1 MKKIYIGST
10 LLALMLSGQSCS
22 ENYDIYPEEYAKV
35 VMIKDA
41 GENPLSVYSTDDK
54 VAHKF
59 VVMKGGHAEEAAT
72 ATLRAMT
79 SEEFTTYQAESGK
92 PYAMLPADCYSF
104 SADGQTTSAEIKFAP
119 NETYKEVEVFIN
131 ADALGT
137 FMETFDGSLYS
148 PVVPVIL
155 ESSDASV
162 NSYGTES
169 FILPTYAI
177 PSIGFEQN
185 VIDYGELIGDGTI
198 TVDVPIVMPIQNQW
212 DFDCE
217 VVVDPSLAG
226 NYVLASSDAYKM
238 DVTGFVAGSNAKVTL
253 TIDKSKL
260 NFGIQAIPL
269 KIRSCGFDGIEIN
282 NDLSSAIVVLNKTV
296 ARSELAELSLS
307 SNQISGYGWATYQ
320 QADASEAFY
329 IGYGTDFN
337 TGYPYVIYDG
347 GGKDALFD
355 NNLNTFWH
363 GDYSYGAND
372 PTFGQ
377 YIDFELPSVANH
389 FAYDLWT
396 RSSNANGAPKVTD
409 IYGSADGRNWTKLRT
424 INSELTSGGE
434 KFSSSVCS
442 SPTSFKFIRFAV
454 VQSNAGD
461 VRSGSYWN
469 CAEMKIYAK

>member
-54 VAHKF
+54 VGHKF
-59 VVMKGGHAEEAAT
+59 VVMKGGHTEEAAT

-169 FILPTYAI
+169 FILPTYSEPTLSFASQI
-177 PSIGFEQN
+177 ISGSRS
-185 VIDYGELIGDGTI
+185 GEI
-198 TVDVPIVMPIQNQW
+198 TATVTLPIQNSW
-212 DFDCE
+212 DISFE
-217 VVVDPSLAG
+217 VEVDPTVVSQCNMLNGTQYEAVDASALTG
-226 NYVLASSDAYKM
+226 NTSFTMPNGSSSVD
-238 DVTGFVAGSNAKVTL
+238 
-253 TIDKSKL
+253 IKL
-260 NFGIQAIPL
+260 NVDFSKFTALNSVLPLRITAI
-269 KIRSCGFDGIEIN
+269 SVDGIESN
-282 NDLSSAIVVLNKTV
+282 VTTGWIVVTMPRIPITAAMLSTNAQEPSEGPIANLLDGNVETFFHSLWSSTINEKHYIQVTLPETYSKVWIRYCNRHNNANNSLLYFYLYTGTSNDNLEFFKMYGWDTDGLKYGKAEWSTV
-296 ARSELAELSLS
+296 SAELSTPQSVFRIEEYRTL
-307 SNQISGYGWATYQ
+307 
-320 QADASEAFY
+320 AD
-329 IGYGTDFN
+329 
-337 TGYPYVIYDG
+337 
-347 GGKDALFD
+347 
-355 NNLNTFWH
+355 
-363 GDYSYGAND
+363 
-372 PTFGQ
+372 Q
-377 YIDFELPSVANH
+377 
-389 FAYDLWT
+389 
-396 RSSNANGAPKVTD
+396 ANG
-409 IYGSADGRNWTKLRT
+409 IHFFSM
-424 INSELTSGGE
+424 SEL
-434 KFSSSVCS
+434 
-442 SPTSFKFIRFAV
+442 
-454 VQSNAGD
+454 
-461 VRSGSYWN
+461 
-469 CAEMKIYAK
+469 EMYGY

>member
-54 VAHKF
+54 VGHKF
-59 VVMKGGHAEEAAT
+59 VVMKGGHTEEAAT

-169 FILPTYAI
+169 FILPTYSEPTLSFASQI
-177 PSIGFEQN
+177 IAGSRS
-185 VIDYGELIGDGTI
+185 GEI
-198 TVDVPIVMPIQNQW
+198 TATVTLPIQNSW
-212 DFDCE
+212 DISFE
-217 VVVDPSLAG
+217 VEVDPTVVSQCNMLNGTQYEAVDASALTG
-226 NYVLASSDAYKM
+226 NTSFTMPNGSSSVD
-238 DVTGFVAGSNAKVTL
+238 
-253 TIDKSKL
+253 IKL
-260 NFGIQAIPL
+260 NVDFSKFTALNSVLPLRITAI
-269 KIRSCGFDGIEIN
+269 SVDGIESNVTTGWVVVTMPRIPITAAMLSTNAQEPSEGPIANLLDGNVETFFHSLWSSTIN
-282 NDLSSAIVVLNKTV
+282 EKHYIQVTLPETYSKVWIRYCNRHNNANNSLLYFYLYTGTSNDNLEFYKMYGWDTDGLKYGKAEWSTV
-296 ARSELAELSLS
+296 SAELSTPQSVFRIEEYWTL
-307 SNQISGYGWATYQ
+307 
-320 QADASEAFY
+320 AD
-329 IGYGTDFN
+329 
-337 TGYPYVIYDG
+337 
-347 GGKDALFD
+347 
-355 NNLNTFWH
+355 
-363 GDYSYGAND
+363 
-372 PTFGQ
+372 Q
-377 YIDFELPSVANH
+377 
-389 FAYDLWT
+389 
-396 RSSNANGAPKVTD
+396 ANG
-409 IYGSADGRNWTKLRT
+409 IHFFSM
-424 INSELTSGGE
+424 SEL
-434 KFSSSVCS
+434 
-442 SPTSFKFIRFAV
+442 
-454 VQSNAGD
+454 
-461 VRSGSYWN
+461 
-469 CAEMKIYAK
+469 EMYGY

>member
-59 VVMKGGHAEEAAT
+59 VVMKGGHTEEAAT

-169 FILPTYAI
+169 FILPTYSEPTLSFASQI
-177 PSIGFEQN
+177 ISGSRS
-185 VIDYGELIGDGTI
+185 GEI
-198 TVDVPIVMPIQNQW
+198 TATVTLPIQNSW
-212 DFDCE
+212 DISFE
-217 VVVDPSLAG
+217 VEVDPTVVSQCNMLNGTQYEAVDASALTG
-226 NYVLASSDAYKM
+226 NTSFTMPNGSSSVD
-238 DVTGFVAGSNAKVTL
+238 
-253 TIDKSKL
+253 IKL
-260 NFGIQAIPL
+260 NVDFSKFTELNSVLPLRITAI
-269 KIRSCGFDGIEIN
+269 SVDGIESN
-282 NDLSSAIVVLNKTV
+282 VTTGWIVVTMPRIPITAAMLSTNAQEPSEGPIANLLDGNVETFFHSLWSSTINEKHYIQVTLPETYSKVWIRYCNRHNNANNSLLYFYLYTGTSNDNLEFFKMYGWDTDGLKYGKAEWSTV
-296 ARSELAELSLS
+296 SAELSTPQSVFRIEEYWTL
-307 SNQISGYGWATYQ
+307 
-320 QADASEAFY
+320 AD
-329 IGYGTDFN
+329 
-337 TGYPYVIYDG
+337 
-347 GGKDALFD
+347 
-355 NNLNTFWH
+355 
-363 GDYSYGAND
+363 
-372 PTFGQ
+372 Q
-377 YIDFELPSVANH
+377 
-389 FAYDLWT
+389 
-396 RSSNANGAPKVTD
+396 ANG
-409 IYGSADGRNWTKLRT
+409 IHFFSM
-424 INSELTSGGE
+424 SEL
-434 KFSSSVCS
+434 
-442 SPTSFKFIRFAV
+442 
-454 VQSNAGD
+454 
-461 VRSGSYWN
+461 
-469 CAEMKIYAK
+469 EMYGY

>member
-54 VAHKF
+54 VGHKF
-59 VVMKGGHAEEAAT
+59 VVMKGGHTEEAAT

-169 FILPTYAI
+169 FILPTYSEPTLSFASQI
-177 PSIGFEQN
+177 IAGSRG
-185 VIDYGELIGDGTI
+185 GEI
-198 TVDVPIVMPIQNQW
+198 TATVTLPIQNSW
-212 DFDCE
+212 DINFE
-217 VVVDPSLAG
+217 VEVDPTVVSQCNMLNGTQYEAVDASALTG
-226 NYVLASSDAYKM
+226 NTSFTMPNGSSSVD
-238 DVTGFVAGSNAKVTL
+238 
-253 TIDKSKL
+253 IKL
-260 NFGIQAIPL
+260 NVDFSKFTALNSVLPLRITGI
-269 KIRSCGFDGIEIN
+269 SVDGIESN
-282 NDLSSAIVVLNKTV
+282 VTTGWIVVTMPRIPITAAMLSTNAQEPSEGPIANLLDGNVETFFHSLWSSTINEKHYIQVTLPETYSKVWIRYCNRHNNANNSLLYFYLYTGTSNDNLEFYKMYGLDTDGLKYGTAEWSTV
-296 ARSELAELSLS
+296 SAEFSTPQSVFRIEEYWTLADQANGIHFFSMSELEMY
-307 SNQISGYGWATYQ
+307 GY
-320 QADASEAFY
+320 
-329 IGYGTDFN
+329 
-337 TGYPYVIYDG
+337 
-347 GGKDALFD
+347 
-355 NNLNTFWH
+355 
-363 GDYSYGAND
+363 
-372 PTFGQ
+372 
-377 YIDFELPSVANH
+377 
-389 FAYDLWT
+389 
-396 RSSNANGAPKVTD
+396 
-409 IYGSADGRNWTKLRT
+409 
-424 INSELTSGGE
+424 
-434 KFSSSVCS
+434 
-442 SPTSFKFIRFAV
+442 
-454 VQSNAGD
+454 
-461 VRSGSYWN
+461 
-469 CAEMKIYAK
+469 

>member
-54 VAHKF
+54 VGHKF
-59 VVMKGGHAEEAAT
+59 VVMKGGHTEEAAT

-169 FILPTYAI
+169 FILPTYSEPTLSFASQI
-177 PSIGFEQN
+177 ISGSRS
-185 VIDYGELIGDGTI
+185 GEI
-198 TVDVPIVMPIQNQW
+198 TATVTLPIQNSW
-212 DFDCE
+212 DISFE
-217 VVVDPSLAG
+217 VEVDPTVVSQCNMLNGTQYEAVDASALTG
-226 NYVLASSDAYKM
+226 NTSFTMPNGSSSVD
-238 DVTGFVAGSNAKVTL
+238 
-253 TIDKSKL
+253 IKL
-260 NFGIQAIPL
+260 NVDFSKFTALNSVLPLRITGI
-269 KIRSCGFDGIEIN
+269 SVDGIESN
-282 NDLSSAIVVLNKTV
+282 VTTGWIVVTMPRIPITAAMLSTNAQEPSEGPIANLLDGNVETFFHSLWSSTINEKHYIQVTLPETYSKVWIRYCNRHNNANNSLLYFYLYTGTSNDNLEFFKMYGWDTDGLKYGKAEWSTV
-296 ARSELAELSLS
+296 SAELSTPQSVFRIEEYRTL
-307 SNQISGYGWATYQ
+307 
-320 QADASEAFY
+320 AD
-329 IGYGTDFN
+329 
-337 TGYPYVIYDG
+337 
-347 GGKDALFD
+347 
-355 NNLNTFWH
+355 
-363 GDYSYGAND
+363 
-372 PTFGQ
+372 Q
-377 YIDFELPSVANH
+377 
-389 FAYDLWT
+389 
-396 RSSNANGAPKVTD
+396 ANG
-409 IYGSADGRNWTKLRT
+409 IHFFSM
-424 INSELTSGGE
+424 SEL
-434 KFSSSVCS
+434 
-442 SPTSFKFIRFAV
+442 
-454 VQSNAGD
+454 
-461 VRSGSYWN
+461 
-469 CAEMKIYAK
+469 EMYGY

>member
-54 VAHKF
+54 VGHKF
-59 VVMKGGHAEEAAT
+59 VVMKGGHTEEAAT

-169 FILPTYAI
+169 FILPTYSEPTLSFASQI
-177 PSIGFEQN
+177 ISGSRS
-185 VIDYGELIGDGTI
+185 GEI
-198 TVDVPIVMPIQNQW
+198 TATVTLPIQNSW
-212 DFDCE
+212 DISFE
-217 VVVDPSLAG
+217 VEVDPTVVSQCNMLNGTQYEAVDASALTG
-226 NYVLASSDAYKM
+226 NTSFTMPNGSSSVD
-238 DVTGFVAGSNAKVTL
+238 
-253 TIDKSKL
+253 IKL
-260 NFGIQAIPL
+260 NVDFSKFTALNSVLPLRITGI
-269 KIRSCGFDGIEIN
+269 SVDGIESN
-282 NDLSSAIVVLNKTV
+282 VTTGWIVVTMPRIPITAAMLSTNAQEPSEGPIANLLDGNVETFFHSLWSSTINEKHYIQVTLPETYSKVWIRYCNRHNNANNSLLYFYLYTGTSNDNLEFFKMYGWDTDGLKYGKAEWSTV
-296 ARSELAELSLS
+296 SAELSTPQS
-307 SNQISGYGWATYQ
+307 VFRI
-320 QADASEAFY
+320 EE
-329 IGYGTDFN
+329 YGTLAD
-337 TGYPYVIYDG
+337 
-347 GGKDALFD
+347 
-355 NNLNTFWH
+355 
-363 GDYSYGAND
+363 
-372 PTFGQ
+372 Q
-377 YIDFELPSVANH
+377 
-389 FAYDLWT
+389 
-396 RSSNANGAPKVTD
+396 ANG
-409 IYGSADGRNWTKLRT
+409 IHFFSM
-424 INSELTSGGE
+424 SEL
-434 KFSSSVCS
+434 
-442 SPTSFKFIRFAV
+442 
-454 VQSNAGD
+454 
-461 VRSGSYWN
+461 
-469 CAEMKIYAK
+469 EMYGY

>member
-54 VAHKF
+54 VGHKF
-59 VVMKGGHAEEAAT
+59 VVMKGGHTEEAAT

-169 FILPTYAI
+169 FILPTYSEPTLSFASQI
-177 PSIGFEQN
+177 IAGSRS
-185 VIDYGELIGDGTI
+185 GEI
-198 TVDVPIVMPIQNQW
+198 TATVTLPIQNSW
-212 DFDCE
+212 DISFE
-217 VVVDPSLAG
+217 VEVDPTVVSQCNMLNGTQYEAVDASALTG
-226 NYVLASSDAYKM
+226 NTSFTMPNGSSSVD
-238 DVTGFVAGSNAKVTL
+238 
-253 TIDKSKL
+253 IKL
-260 NFGIQAIPL
+260 NVDFSKFTALNSVLPLRITGI
-269 KIRSCGFDGIEIN
+269 SVDGIESN
-282 NDLSSAIVVLNKTV
+282 VTTGWIVVTMPRIPITAAMLSTNAQEPSEGPIANLLDGNVETFFHSLWSSTINEKHYIQVTLPETYSKVWIRYCNRHNNANNSLLYFYLYTGTSNDNLEFYKKYGWDTDGLKYGKAEWSTV
-296 ARSELAELSLS
+296 SAELSTPQSVFRIEEYWTL
-307 SNQISGYGWATYQ
+307 
-320 QADASEAFY
+320 AD
-329 IGYGTDFN
+329 
-337 TGYPYVIYDG
+337 
-347 GGKDALFD
+347 
-355 NNLNTFWH
+355 
-363 GDYSYGAND
+363 
-372 PTFGQ
+372 Q
-377 YIDFELPSVANH
+377 
-389 FAYDLWT
+389 
-396 RSSNANGAPKVTD
+396 ANG
-409 IYGSADGRNWTKLRT
+409 IHFFSM
-424 INSELTSGGE
+424 SEL
-434 KFSSSVCS
+434 
-442 SPTSFKFIRFAV
+442 
-454 VQSNAGD
+454 
-461 VRSGSYWN
+461 
-469 CAEMKIYAK
+469 EMYGY

>member
-54 VAHKF
+54 VGHKF
-59 VVMKGGHAEEAAT
+59 VVMKGGHTEEAAT

-169 FILPTYAI
+169 FILPTYSEPTLSFASQI
-177 PSIGFEQN
+177 ISGSRS
-185 VIDYGELIGDGTI
+185 GEI
-198 TVDVPIVMPIQNQW
+198 TATVTLPIQNSW
-212 DFDCE
+212 DISFE
-217 VVVDPSLAG
+217 VEVDPTVVSQCNMLNGTQYEAVDASALTG
-226 NYVLASSDAYKM
+226 NTSFTMPNGSSSVD
-238 DVTGFVAGSNAKVTL
+238 
-253 TIDKSKL
+253 IKL
-260 NFGIQAIPL
+260 NVDFSKFTALNSVLPLRITGI
-269 KIRSCGFDGIEIN
+269 SVDGIESN
-282 NDLSSAIVVLNKTV
+282 VTTGWIVVTMPRIPITAAMLSTNAQEPSEGPIANLLDGNVETFFHSLWSSTINEKHYIQVTLPETYSKVWIRYCNRHNNANNSLLYFYLYTGTSNDNLEFFKMYGWDTDGLKYGKAEWSTV
-296 ARSELAELSLS
+296 SAELSTPQSVFRIEEYWTL
-307 SNQISGYGWATYQ
+307 
-320 QADASEAFY
+320 AD
-329 IGYGTDFN
+329 
-337 TGYPYVIYDG
+337 
-347 GGKDALFD
+347 
-355 NNLNTFWH
+355 
-363 GDYSYGAND
+363 
-372 PTFGQ
+372 Q
-377 YIDFELPSVANH
+377 
-389 FAYDLWT
+389 
-396 RSSNANGAPKVTD
+396 ANG
-409 IYGSADGRNWTKLRT
+409 IHFFSM
-424 INSELTSGGE
+424 SEL
-434 KFSSSVCS
+434 
-442 SPTSFKFIRFAV
+442 
-454 VQSNAGD
+454 
-461 VRSGSYWN
+461 
-469 CAEMKIYAK
+469 EMYGY

>member
-54 VAHKF
+54 VGHKF
-59 VVMKGGHAEEAAT
+59 VVMKGGHTEEAAT

-169 FILPTYAI
+169 FILPTYSEPTLSFASQI
-177 PSIGFEQN
+177 IAGSRS
-185 VIDYGELIGDGTI
+185 GEI
-198 TVDVPIVMPIQNQW
+198 TATVTLPIQNSW
-212 DFDCE
+212 DISFE
-217 VVVDPSLAG
+217 VEVDPTVVSQCNMLNGTQYEAVDASALTG
-226 NYVLASSDAYKM
+226 NTSFTMPNGSSSVD
-238 DVTGFVAGSNAKVTL
+238 
-253 TIDKSKL
+253 IKL
-260 NFGIQAIPL
+260 NVDFSKFTALNSVLPLRITGI
-269 KIRSCGFDGIEIN
+269 SVDGIESN
-282 NDLSSAIVVLNKTV
+282 VTTGWIVVTMPRIPITAAMLSTNAQEPSEGPIANLLDGNVETFFHSLWSSTINEKHYIQVTLPETYSKVWIRYCNRHNNANNSLFYFYLYTGTSNDNLEFYKMYGWDTDGLKYGKAEWSTV
-296 ARSELAELSLS
+296 SAELSTPQSVFRIEEYWTL
-307 SNQISGYGWATYQ
+307 
-320 QADASEAFY
+320 AD
-329 IGYGTDFN
+329 
-337 TGYPYVIYDG
+337 
-347 GGKDALFD
+347 
-355 NNLNTFWH
+355 
-363 GDYSYGAND
+363 
-372 PTFGQ
+372 Q
-377 YIDFELPSVANH
+377 
-389 FAYDLWT
+389 
-396 RSSNANGAPKVTD
+396 ANG
-409 IYGSADGRNWTKLRT
+409 IHFFSM
-424 INSELTSGGE
+424 SEL
-434 KFSSSVCS
+434 
-442 SPTSFKFIRFAV
+442 
-454 VQSNAGD
+454 
-461 VRSGSYWN
+461 
-469 CAEMKIYAK
+469 EMYGY

>member
-54 VAHKF
+54 VGHKF
-59 VVMKGGHAEEAAT
+59 VVMKGGHTEEAAT

-169 FILPTYAI
+169 FILPTYSEPTLSFASQI
-177 PSIGFEQN
+177 ISGSRS
-185 VIDYGELIGDGTI
+185 GEI
-198 TVDVPIVMPIQNQW
+198 TATVTLPIQNSW
-212 DFDCE
+212 DISFE
-217 VVVDPSLAG
+217 VEVDPTVVSQCNMLNGTQYEAVDASALTG
-226 NYVLASSDAYKM
+226 NTSFTMPNGSSSVD
-238 DVTGFVAGSNAKVTL
+238 
-253 TIDKSKL
+253 IKL
-260 NFGIQAIPL
+260 NVDFSKFTALNSVLPLRITGI
-269 KIRSCGFDGIEIN
+269 SVDGIESN
-282 NDLSSAIVVLNKTV
+282 VTTGWIVVTMPRIPITAAMLSTNAQEPSEGPIANLLDGNVETFFHSLWSSTINEKHYIQVTLPETYSKVWIRYCNRHNNANNSLLYFYLYTGTSNDNLEFFKKYGWDTDGLKYGKAEWSTV
-296 ARSELAELSLS
+296 SAELSTPQSVFRIEEYWTL
-307 SNQISGYGWATYQ
+307 
-320 QADASEAFY
+320 AD
-329 IGYGTDFN
+329 
-337 TGYPYVIYDG
+337 
-347 GGKDALFD
+347 
-355 NNLNTFWH
+355 
-363 GDYSYGAND
+363 
-372 PTFGQ
+372 Q
-377 YIDFELPSVANH
+377 
-389 FAYDLWT
+389 
-396 RSSNANGAPKVTD
+396 ANG
-409 IYGSADGRNWTKLRT
+409 IHFFSM
-424 INSELTSGGE
+424 SEL
-434 KFSSSVCS
+434 
-442 SPTSFKFIRFAV
+442 
-454 VQSNAGD
+454 
-461 VRSGSYWN
+461 
-469 CAEMKIYAK
+469 EMYGY

>member
-54 VAHKF
+54 VGHKF
-59 VVMKGGHAEEAAT
+59 VVMKGGHTEEAAT

-169 FILPTYAI
+169 FILPTYSEPTLSFASQI
-177 PSIGFEQN
+177 ISGSRS
-185 VIDYGELIGDGTI
+185 GEI
-198 TVDVPIVMPIQNQW
+198 TATVTLPIQNSW
-212 DFDCE
+212 DISFE
-217 VVVDPSLAG
+217 VEVDPTVVSQCNMLNGTQYEAVDASALTG
-226 NYVLASSDAYKM
+226 NTSFTMPNGSSSVD
-238 DVTGFVAGSNAKVTL
+238 
-253 TIDKSKL
+253 IKL
-260 NFGIQAIPL
+260 NVDFSKFTELNSVLPLRITGI
-269 KIRSCGFDGIEIN
+269 SVDGIESN
-282 NDLSSAIVVLNKTV
+282 VTTGWIVVTMPRIPITAAMLSTNAQEPSEGPIANLLDGNVETFFHSLWSSTINEKHYIQVTLPETYSKVWIRYCNRHNNANNSLLYFYLYTGTSNDNLEFYKMYGWDTDGLKYGKAEWSTV
-296 ARSELAELSLS
+296 SAEFSTPQSVFRIEEYRTLADQADGIHFFSMSELEMY
-307 SNQISGYGWATYQ
+307 GY
-320 QADASEAFY
+320 
-329 IGYGTDFN
+329 
-337 TGYPYVIYDG
+337 
-347 GGKDALFD
+347 
-355 NNLNTFWH
+355 
-363 GDYSYGAND
+363 
-372 PTFGQ
+372 
-377 YIDFELPSVANH
+377 
-389 FAYDLWT
+389 
-396 RSSNANGAPKVTD
+396 
-409 IYGSADGRNWTKLRT
+409 
-424 INSELTSGGE
+424 
-434 KFSSSVCS
+434 
-442 SPTSFKFIRFAV
+442 
-454 VQSNAGD
+454 
-461 VRSGSYWN
+461 
-469 CAEMKIYAK
+469 

>member
-54 VAHKF
+54 VGHKF
-59 VVMKGGHAEEAAT
+59 VVMKGGHTEEAAT

-169 FILPTYAI
+169 FILPTYSEPTLSFASQI
-177 PSIGFEQN
+177 IAGSRS
-185 VIDYGELIGDGTI
+185 GEI
-198 TVDVPIVMPIQNQW
+198 TATVTLPIQNSW
-212 DFDCE
+212 DISFE
-217 VVVDPSLAG
+217 VEVDPTVVSQCNMLNGTQYEAVDASALTG
-226 NYVLASSDAYKM
+226 NTSFTMPNGSSSVD
-238 DVTGFVAGSNAKVTL
+238 
-253 TIDKSKL
+253 IKL
-260 NFGIQAIPL
+260 NVDFSKFTALNSVLPLRITGI
-269 KIRSCGFDGIEIN
+269 SVDGIESN
-282 NDLSSAIVVLNKTV
+282 VTTGWIVVTMPRIPITAAMLSTNAQEPSEGPIANLLDGNVETFFHSLWSSTINEKHYIQVTLPETYSKVWIRYCNRHNNANNSLLYFYLYTGTSNDNLEFYKMYGWDTDGLKYGKAEWSTV
-296 ARSELAELSLS
+296 SAELSTPQSVFRIEEYWTL
-307 SNQISGYGWATYQ
+307 
-320 QADASEAFY
+320 AD
-329 IGYGTDFN
+329 
-337 TGYPYVIYDG
+337 
-347 GGKDALFD
+347 
-355 NNLNTFWH
+355 
-363 GDYSYGAND
+363 
-372 PTFGQ
+372 Q
-377 YIDFELPSVANH
+377 
-389 FAYDLWT
+389 
-396 RSSNANGAPKVTD
+396 ANG
-409 IYGSADGRNWTKLRT
+409 IHSFSM
-424 INSELTSGGE
+424 SEL
-434 KFSSSVCS
+434 
-442 SPTSFKFIRFAV
+442 
-454 VQSNAGD
+454 
-461 VRSGSYWN
+461 
-469 CAEMKIYAK
+469 EMYGY